1 MFRGEACTILRLFGR
16 SFANDSET
24 SASSIVRLDMLLES
38 SEYGKFML
46 LSSTEFRILPNLLLK
61 LLVIS
66 ATLIR
71 QSMIGDGACL
81 PELASLI
88 LLISFQNK
96 RLFQLERAELI
107 MIFLLTV

>member
-1 MFRGEACTILRLFGR
+1 
-16 SFANDSET
+16 
-24 SASSIVRLDMLLES
+24 MLLES

-46 LSSTEFRILPNLLLK
+46 LSSIEFRILSNLLLK

-71 QSMIGDGACL
+71 PSMICDGACL

-96 RLFQLERAELI
+96 RMFLLERAELI
-107 MIFLLTV
+107 FLLTV